1 MVRPVPPDWQ
11 RFGFEG
17 LAAVARIDSV
27 RHTGAKAQGQTR
39 YFALSRPLPAKE
51 TLRIVRAHWT
61 IENGQHWVLDV
72 VMDEDR
78 ARSRKDNAAENL
90 AILRR
95 LALNLLRT
103 DPDKSSL
110 RGKIKKAGWHDQYLL
125 NLLAQMR

>member
-1 MVRPVPPDWQ
+1 
-11 RFGFEG
+11 
-17 LAAVARIDSV
+17 
-27 RHTGAKAQGQTR
+27 
-39 YFALSRPLPAKE
+39 
-51 TLRIVRAHWT
+51 
-61 IENGQHWVLDV
+61 
-72 VMDEDR
+72 MDEDR

-125 NLLAQMR
+125 NLLAQIDSPGFSGGGPTRAKARAGRGGGRARRLLILSTQGGLPKTPRRQGPVRGAGALSL